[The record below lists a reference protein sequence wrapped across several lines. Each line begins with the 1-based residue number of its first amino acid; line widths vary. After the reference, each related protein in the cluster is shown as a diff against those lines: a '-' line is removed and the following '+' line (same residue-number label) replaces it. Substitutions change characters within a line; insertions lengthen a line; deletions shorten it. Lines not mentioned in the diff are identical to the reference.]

1 MAATLAQLA
10 HRPRPLSSAEMRSA
24 MDQIIS
30 GQAPERDIADFLRTL
45 AARVETDEEIA
56 GAVASLWRHQAASLP
71 FSSPLPELCD
81 TCGTGGDGKGTFN
94 ISTLAA
100 IVAAACGVSVCKH
113 GNRAASSRCGS
124 ADVLEAL
131 GLNLNTTPVQIVR
144 SIEEVGFGFCFAPNF
159 HPAMK
164 VVAPIRKALG
174 IRTIF
179 NLAGPLAN
187 PAKQLTYQLVGVS
200 DRLRI
205 GSMAM
210 ALQRLG
216 IRHGL
221 VVHGGDGLDEVTT
234 TGETHVMEVGR
245 PFKEPP
251 ELSPETYGL
260 PRTTLAQLQG
270 GDAAANAQIARE
282 VLSGAPSPKRD
293 IVALNA
299 GCVIYTANQARDIKE
314 GIQKAV
320 DALESGR
327 AKTVLDRAVE
337 ISRESNP

>member
-1 MAATLAQLA
+1 MTATLAQLA
-10 HRPRPLSSAEMRSA
+10 QRPLSSAEMRSA

-30 GQAPERDIADFLRTL
+30 GHAAADDVADFLRAL
-45 AARVETDEEIA
+45 ASRGETDEEIA
-56 GAVASLWRHQAASLP
+56 GTVASLWMHQAASLP
-71 FSSPLPELCD
+71 FSSPPPELCD

-94 ISTLAA
+94 VSTLAA
-100 IVAAACGVSVCKH
+100 LVAAACGVRICKH

-124 ADVLEAL
+124 ADVLETL
-131 GLNLNTTPVQIVR
+131 GLNLNATPAQIVR

-164 VVAPIRKALG
+164 VVAPIRKTLG

-200 DRLRI
+200 DKLRI

-221 VVHGGDGLDEVTT
+221 VVHGADGLDEVTT
-234 TGETHVMEVGR
+234 TGETQAVEVPSGNTVR
-245 PFKEPP
+245 
-251 ELSPETYGL
+251 LSPVEYGL
-260 PRTTLAQLQG
+260 PRATLAQLQG
-270 GDAAANAQIARE
+270 GDAATNAQIARE

-299 GCVIYTANQARDIKE
+299 GCIIYTANQAADISE

-327 AKTVLDRAVE
+327 ARTVLARAIE
-337 ISRESNP
+337 ISRS